1 MTRRNLIVLENPWED
16 QNGDIATYS
25 MRPFVEGLCE
35 LYEHRL
41 IYRTFTS
48 GHELARLVEREAMDS
63 KPGRYLLYLSSHG
76 YGGRLVA
83 GRYSDKA
90 VNVAPIASKL
100 CKDVIGVWV
109 GACDVGN
116 GALGEF
122 LVGGGATWAGGYCCG
137 VNWDASML
145 IDLAVLQE
153 AMATN
158 RAIDSR
164 TATVSMLAKALAR
177 FDPDFEIGVDVSNE
191 PISLRDALRVVARDR
206 VQGSRPRD
214 VSDDLLT
221 KLGWTS
227 R

>member
-1 MTRRNLIVLENPWED
+1 MTRRNLIVLENPWKD
-16 QNGDIATYS
+16 HNGDIATYS

-48 GHELARLVEREAMDS
+48 GHELARLIECEAMDS

-83 GRYSDKA
+83 GDKGI
-90 VNVAPIASKL
+90 NVAPIASKL

-116 GALGEF
+116 GALDAF
-122 LVGGGATWAGGYCCG
+122 LVGGRATWAGGYCCE
-137 VNWDASML
+137 VNWAASML

-153 AMATN
+153 AMATD
-158 RAIDSR
+158 RAIESR

-177 FDPDFEIGVDVSNE
+177 FNPDFEIGDE

-214 VSDDLLT
+214 VSDDLRT

>member
-1 MTRRNLIVLENPWED
+1 VDLMTRRNLIVLENPWED

-90 VNVAPIASKL
+90 VNVAPIVSKL
-100 CKDVIGVWV
+100 AAI
-109 GACDVGN
+109 
-116 GALGEF
+116 
-122 LVGGGATWAGGYCCG
+122 ATRVVRPTSGLAAGRPRARMRRSWAGSTRSTARMKGLYRELG
-137 VNWDASML
+137 HPTRSNSTPPSTRSSPARPRRAAPAAPPLS
-145 IDLAVLQE
+145 VLD
-153 AMATN
+153 
-158 RAIDSR
+158 RG
-164 TATVSMLAKALAR
+164 
-177 FDPDFEIGVDVSNE
+177 P
-191 PISLRDALRVVARDR
+191 RDAGR
-206 VQGSRPRD
+206 QF
-214 VSDDLLT
+214 SDDIE
-221 KLGWTS
+221 LGDRGTNQLAGD